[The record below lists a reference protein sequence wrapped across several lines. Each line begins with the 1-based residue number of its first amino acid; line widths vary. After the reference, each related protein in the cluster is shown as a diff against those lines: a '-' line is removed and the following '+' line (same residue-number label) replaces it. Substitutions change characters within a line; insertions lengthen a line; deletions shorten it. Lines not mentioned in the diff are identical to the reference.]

1 MRETPNPRVIAWAI
15 DRCHKTPE
23 DLKNSV
29 SPRVRQWIEG
39 IGKPPTAKQVEK
51 LAKATHVLMPYFYE
65 DEIPKLSLQIPD
77 YRTTDSSSPTDPSPE
92 LYDVIN
98 QMLSRQ
104 DWLSG
109 YLEDSGSEPLG
120 FVGACADS
128 TDVAA
133 CAATMRDLLG
143 LQPGWAR
150 GMSRDAAVRTL
161 RGTLERTGV
170 YVYAGSYYG
179 NSTKRLFDVQ
189 EFRGFVLSDRY
200 APVIF
205 LNTRDAYS
213 AQLFTLAHEFAH
225 LLFGETGVDDALACV
240 ADRSVESKCDDL
252 AAEFLVPAAMVY
264 EIFGQMDVDAALE
277 ELGKATKTS
286 DIVCLRR
293 ARDLGWIG
301 RTEFNE
307 RYRSYAADLAEAL
320 GRKASGEGRGG
331 PGFYTMQKNHLGALF
346 PETVYR
352 ALKSEYLL
360 YSDAYR
366 LTGMRAK
373 SFKEFFQREGMYV

>member
-213 AQLFTLAHEFAH
+213 AQLFT
-225 LLFGETGVDDALACV
+225 
-240 ADRSVESKCDDL
+240 
-252 AAEFLVPAAMVY
+252 
-264 EIFGQMDVDAALE
+264 
-277 ELGKATKTS
+277 
-286 DIVCLRR
+286 
-293 ARDLGWIG
+293 
-301 RTEFNE
+301 
-307 RYRSYAADLAEAL
+307 
-320 GRKASGEGRGG
+320 SG
-331 PGFYTMQKNHLGALF
+331 
-346 PETVYR
+346 
-352 ALKSEYLL
+352 S
-360 YSDAYR
+360 
-366 LTGMRAK
+366 
-373 SFKEFFQREGMYV
+373 